1 MLRMVIST
9 GAIGKRPVDA
19 MVRVARG
26 SDGRG
31 RRSTQKIAE
40 VMVPGD
46 IVRAMAYAIRR

>member
-1 MLRMVIST
+1 MLRTVIST
-9 GAIGKRPVDA
+9 GAIGRRPVDA
-19 MVRVARG
+19 IVRVARC

-40 VMVPGD
+40 VIVPGA